1 MARAKFSQRKCDS
14 CGQWNQGNPK
24 ICEHC
29 GKYVDLR
36 MLENEKREEQE
47 LYEKAQKEYEISQK
61 HPIIRFAYKIGRIA
75 ETVFIAVVTA
85 LASLIFWLGG

>member
-1 MARAKFSQRKCDS
+1 MAKATSSERRCDS
-14 CGQWNQGNPK
+14 CGQWNQGKPK

-36 MLENEKREEQE
+36 MLESEKKEELETFQ
-47 LYEKAQKEYEISQK
+47 KAQKAYELSQK
-61 HPIIRFAYKIGRIA
+61 HPIIRFAYKVARIA